1 MAQIYAR
8 PIPPVERMQEV
19 QRLVRDP
26 KETPMDTIK
35 AAQLIKQARS
45 PVAYTPRSLSQ
56 AASQAQLPVTP
67 RPASRPDPRLVPQPR
82 VPANVPPPIS
92 PEDEAILM
100 AQAGGRASIPQQVE
114 NLASK
119 GRHGD
124 TMLMHVNPQE
134 FQGLSTLLG
143 PTTTNPDTGLPEA
156 FAWWLPLVGAAIGG
170 VGAKVAGKDWKQGAL
185 YGGLLGLGGAGALSL
200 GGASTA
206 AGGLGSTWGP
216 LGTLF
221 SGTGAAG
228 SAVAPL
234 AGSAGAS
241 NLVPAV
247 GTAGSYLG
255 TGVPASAGHFGP
267 LVSNMAT
274 KGAVQSAIPNIAA
287 ASPARVLDTKALAA
301 QGGARNVT
309 SPSSLLGRAWDWMKE
324 NPKETAA
331 GAYGVASLLG
341 SQQGYPPYTA
351 PPIRKPAE
359 FDISDI
365 EPKKIRKARRL
376 TEEEIN
382 KRILEGGDPSS
393 LLEETDESAPISFAN
408 TGGLLSLARYGRNED
423 NAAHGG
429 EVAHISADE
438 SNMLRRMGGAGS
450 INPVTGLR
458 EYYTSGITGNPAAG
472 TFAGTTA
479 AQGSAAA
486 AQGQGQSGQSGNFG
500 FFVGQG
506 GAVPT
511 QGHPGGLSK
520 PRPGPGYN
528 PLSSSTYGQAQ
539 QIANMF
545 AYDPGLTSIANMP
558 FLQGTLALM
567 GHAAEK
573 GMRVGT
579 LGTLA
584 SLGALGEGPQN
595 LANAPTFSR
604 GDVGITSSDVSGPVS
619 PVNTQTQGGNQGVGI
634 GEAVTETALPPP
646 GLGPVVGQANG
657 GIVGLNIGGFAG
669 GPGTFG
675 GAGVGGHE
683 ATHGAAHPSGHP
695 HPQQIGQPQ
704 VVFYGRR
711 RGSSGSGAPPPPA
724 PFEFP
729 EVNPF
734 AGGASNFNAQ
744 DALSRIAGPNFQ
756 QVANTIPANIPVPPP
771 VLDPA
776 TLSAAQGALSG
787 LLNRAS
793 QSSFADVGG
802 IQEALEQPSVIQ
814 NNTGG
819 LTQFATG
826 GEFAGHVQGVGDGMS
841 DQIPFRVVPQTPQ
854 DIPNAP
860 DMAVLSTDEY
870 VFPADAVAMLGN
882 GSSDAGAKILDSAVK
897 NVRRASIGTPKQ
909 IKQIDGQKVLEGA
922 MTT

>member
-8 PIPPVERMQEV
+8 PLPPVERMQEV

-26 KETPMDTIK
+26 KETPVDTIK
-35 AAQLIKQARS
+35 AAQLIKQARP

-67 RPASRPDPRLVPQPR
+67 RPAPRPDPRLVPQPR

-170 VGAKVAGKDWKQGAL
+170 VGAAATGNDWKKGAL
-185 YGGLLGLGGAGALSL
+185 VGGLAGLGGAGMMSL

-216 LGTLF
+216 FSGLLGGAGTATGAGVANLGPYTGLVNPATTSSAGTLTGV
-221 SGTGAAG
+221 SGLSSIPVQGPQIAGNIITGSQPALTSTVPLTQIPNTMSMGWTPQSIGAMGSSPGIVGGGGPGQFHPAISTLKNQKINLAQVEPSTYLRAG
-228 SAVAPL
+228 KKEIDSEIPWWKKAIGWAKDHPL
-234 AGSAGAS
+234 ETTAGLYGAS
-241 NLVPAV
+241 
-247 GTAGSYLG
+247 
-255 TGVPASAGHFGP
+255 
-267 LVSNMAT
+267 
-274 KGAVQSAIPNIAA
+274 
-287 ASPARVLDTKALAA
+287 
-301 QGGARNVT
+301 
-309 SPSSLLGRAWDWMKE
+309 
-324 NPKETAA
+324 
-331 GAYGVASLLG
+331 SLLG

-365 EPKKIRKARRL
+365 PPAELRRAKQL
-376 TEEEIN
+376 TEEEIE
-382 KRILEGGDPSS
+382 KQKLEGGTGSF
-393 LLEETDESAPISFAN
+393 LEGT
-408 TGGLLSLARYGRNED
+408 NE
-423 NAAHGG
+423 
-429 EVAHISADE
+429 
-438 SNMLRRMGGAGS
+438 
-450 INPVTGLR
+450 
-458 EYYTSGITGNPAAG
+458 
-472 TFAGTTA
+472 FTTP
-479 AQGSAAA
+479 
-486 AQGQGQSGQSGNFG
+486 G
-500 FFVGQG
+500 F
-506 GAVPT
+506 
-511 QGHPGGLSK
+511 
-520 PRPGPGYN
+520 R
-528 PLSSSTYGQAQ
+528 
-539 QIANMF
+539 
-545 AYDPGLTSIANMP
+545 
-558 FLQGTLALM
+558 
-567 GHAAEK
+567 
-573 GMRVGT
+573 
-579 LGTLA
+579 A
-584 SLGALGEGPQN
+584 S
-595 LANAPTFSR
+595 
-604 GDVGITSSDVSGPVS
+604 
-619 PVNTQTQGGNQGVGI
+619 
-634 GEAVTETALPPP
+634 
-646 GLGPVVGQANG
+646 G
-657 GIVGLNIGGFAG
+657 GIVGLYPGGNVG
-669 GPGTFG
+669 YPGNPYGP
-675 GAGVGGHE
+675 AE
-683 ATHGAAHPSGHP
+683 HPAIRNSR
-695 HPQQIGQPQ
+695 
-704 VVFYGRR
+704 GRGR
-711 RGSSGSGAPPPPA
+711 NDPVKPPPPE
-724 PFEFP
+724 PFRFP
-729 EVNPF
+729 DVDPF
-734 AGGASNFNAQ
+734 ATRISNFNAQ
-744 DALSRIAGPNFQ
+744 DALSRIAGPSIP
-756 QVANTIPANIPVPPP
+756 VTANTIPSNVPVPPP
-771 VLDPA
+771 ALDPVA
-776 TLSAAQGALSG
+776 LNSGQGALAD

-802 IQEALEQPSVIQ
+802 IQEALQQPSVIQ

-882 GSSDAGAKILDSAVK
+882 GSSDAGAKILDGAVK

-909 IKQIDGQKVLEGA
+909 IKQIDGQKVLQGA

>member
-8 PIPPVERMQEV
+8 PLPPVERMQEV

-35 AAQLIKQARS
+35 AAQLIKQARP

-67 RPASRPDPRLVPQPR
+67 RPAPRPDPRLVPQPR

-100 AQAGGRASIPQQVE
+100 AQAGGRASIPQQVQ
-114 NLASK
+114 NLASR

-170 VGAKVAGKDWKQGAL
+170 VGAAATGRDWKKGAL
-185 YGGLLGLGGAGALSL
+185 IGGLAGLGGAGMMSL

-216 LGTLF
+216 F
-221 SGTGAAG
+221 SGLLGGAGTATGAGVANLG
-228 SAVAPL
+228 PYTGLVNPAVANV
-234 AGSAGAS
+234 AGAGA
-241 NLVPAV
+241 P
-247 GTAGSYLG
+247 LG
-255 TGVPASAGHFGP
+255 LTS
-267 LVSNMAT
+267 T
-274 KGAVQSAIPNIAA
+274 AA
-287 ASPARVLDTKALAA
+287 AQNAALSSVPHTMGMFGGVSPQAAIGKTAITNSFVPTISQGASYTPPNFLSPEKARALTAKNIEQQQDA
-301 QGGARNVT
+301 T
-309 SPSSLLGRAWDWMKE
+309 SSSSLLGRAWDWMKE
-324 NPKETAA
+324 NPLATTSGLY
-331 GAYGVASLLG
+331 GASSLLG

-365 EPKKIRKARRL
+365 PPAELRRAKQL
-376 TEEEIN
+376 TEEEIE
-382 KRILEGGDPSS
+382 KQKLEGGTGSF
-393 LLEETDESAPISFAN
+393 LEGTNEFTTPGFRAS
-408 TGGLLSLARYGRNED
+408 GGI
-423 NAAHGG
+423 
-429 EVAHISADE
+429 VA
-438 SNMLRRMGGAGS
+438 L
-450 INPVTGLR
+450 
-458 EYYTSGITGNPAAG
+458 
-472 TFAGTTA
+472 
-479 AQGSAAA
+479 
-486 AQGQGQSGQSGNFG
+486 
-500 FFVGQG
+500 QG
-506 GAVPT
+506 GSTAGGHNAPGPKAG
-511 QGHPGGLSK
+511 GHPGVTNQRGRGK
-520 PRPGPGYN
+520 N
-528 PLSSSTYGQAQ
+528 
-539 QIANMF
+539 
-545 AYDPGLTSIANMP
+545 DPV
-558 FLQGTLALM
+558 
-567 GHAAEK
+567 K
-573 GMRVGT
+573 
-579 LGTLA
+579 
-584 SLGALGEGPQN
+584 
-595 LANAPTFSR
+595 
-604 GDVGITSSDVSGPVS
+604 
-619 PVNTQTQGGNQGVGI
+619 
-634 GEAVTETALPPP
+634 
-646 GLGPVVGQANG
+646 
-657 GIVGLNIGGFAG
+657 
-669 GPGTFG
+669 
-675 GAGVGGHE
+675 
-683 ATHGAAHPSGHP
+683 
-695 HPQQIGQPQ
+695 
-704 VVFYGRR
+704 
-711 RGSSGSGAPPPPA
+711 PPPPE
-724 PFEFP
+724 PFRFP
-729 EVNPF
+729 DVNPF
-734 AGGASNFNAQ
+734 ATRISNFNAQ
-744 DALSRIAGPNFQ
+744 DALSRIAGPSIP
-756 QVANTIPANIPVPPP
+756 VTANTIPSNVPVPPP
-771 VLDPA
+771 
-776 TLSAAQGALSG
+776 ALAD